1 MDIITFSQAKQEG
14 YTHYVYGPDEH
25 CLSTSMQNI
34 DSFPESYD
42 KEYLYVLVNPEKL
55 FHQVDTLDM
64 DNVIELVAE
73 GYRDESGLEESDA
86 LEADL
91 KNVFEELKIH
101 EVINHVLNRH
111 PYYHLAPFQLVPD
124 A

>member
-1 MDIITFSQAKQEG
+1 MYI
-14 YTHYVYGPDEH
+14 PDEH

-42 KEYLYVLVNPEKL
+42 QEYFYVLVNPEKI

-64 DNVIELVAE
+64 ENVIELVAE

-91 KNVFEELKIH
+91 KMCSKN
-101 EVINHVLNRH
+101 
-111 PYYHLAPFQLVPD
+111 
-124 A
+124 